1 MNGNEHYPP
10 LPARLVSHSVSQ
22 LAQLRAQRALEPL
35 LGLRVTTAGRVVNIR
50 AHSQVVFLDL
60 FENSAVFQVMLTPD
74 AAAGIRRGDIVL
86 VEGELAKTMRGDY
99 AVRASRIQVLAPI
112 RRQIPQPSPLSEETR
127 MRDRVLALMLDPEVR
142 RGVLTRARVIEET
155 RKFLWNRGFIEI
167 PTPVLQPIYGGAS
180 AKPFTTRVEAIDEE
194 WYLRISPELYLK
206 RYIIAGFS
214 RVFEI
219 GPQFRNEDVDPTHNP
234 EFYSLEAYQAY
245 ADYFDMMDLLEE
257 LVEHLALRV
266 SGSTTVMY
274 GGQQIKLSRSWRR
287 ITLDEALREYA
298 GLDVGSLRD
307 DEIKYLLSER
317 GVKLPVYNR
326 GLAIVKLFEKLVEH
340 QLVQPT
346 IVYDYPEESTPLC
359 RPHRSKQGY
368 VERFE
373 AFVAGFEIA
382 NSYTELND
390 PDLQRKFFER
400 EQQLLP
406 KEEAHPLDW
415 DFIRCMELGMPP
427 TGGIGVGL
435 DRLAMLLANVRSI
448 RHVIPFPIVKS
459 KELYNKH
466 KQQIL
471 MSEVGNHA
479 EGM

>member
-1 MNGNEHYPP
+1 MRSGERYPP
-10 LPARLVSHSVSQ
+10 LSANLISHSVGQ
-22 LAQLRAQRALEPL
+22 LGQLRAQRALEPL
-35 LGLRVTTAGRVVNIR
+35 VGLRITTAGRVMNVR
-50 AHSQVVFLDL
+50 THSQVVFVDL
-60 FENSAVFQVMLTPD
+60 FENSSIFQVMLTSS
-74 AAAGIRRGDIVL
+74 AAASIGRGDIVV
-86 VEGELAKTMRGDY
+86 VEGELTRTMRGDY
-99 AVRASRIQVLAPI
+99 AVKASRIQVLAPI

-142 RGVLTRARVIEET
+142 RGVLARARVIEET
-155 RKFLWNRGFIEI
+155 RKSLWDRGFIEI
-167 PTPVLQPIYGGAS
+167 PTPVLQPMYGGAS

-206 RYIIAGFS
+206 RYIIAGLS
-214 RVFEI
+214 KVFEI

-234 EFYSLEAYQAY
+234 EFFSVEAYQAY

-266 SGSTTVMY
+266 SGSTTIMY
-274 GGQQIKLSRSWRR
+274 CGQQIKLSRPWRR

-307 DEIKYLLSER
+307 DEIKDLLSER

-326 GLAIVKLFEKLVEH
+326 GLAIVKLFEKLVER

-390 PDLQRKFFER
+390 PDLQRRFFER

-415 DFIRCMELGMPP
+415 DFIECMKLGMPP
-427 TGGIGVGL
+427 TGGIGAGL

-459 KELYNKH
+459 KKELYN

-471 MSEVGNHA
+471 MNEVGNRV